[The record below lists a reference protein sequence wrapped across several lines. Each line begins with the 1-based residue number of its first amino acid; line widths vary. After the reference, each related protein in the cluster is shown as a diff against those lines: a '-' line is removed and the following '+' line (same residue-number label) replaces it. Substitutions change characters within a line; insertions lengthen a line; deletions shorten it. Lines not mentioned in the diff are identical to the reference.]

1 MHRTDLAIELNGL
14 TKVFGRGAKSITAV
28 DRVSMQ
34 VRPGEVLGFLG
45 QNGAGKTTTIKMICG
60 LMTPTSGEV
69 IVNGFDVFRQRNQ
82 AMRQI
87 GVVLEGTR
95 NVYWRLSAW
104 QNIMYF
110 GRLKGMLN
118 HQIVPMA
125 GRLLSA
131 LDLWDRRDE
140 KIRKFSRGMQ
150 QKVAIACAL
159 VSDPPVILL
168 DEPTLGLDV
177 GATRAVKNV
186 IRRLAQEE
194 GKTVLLTTHQLD
206 IAQELC
212 DRIAIM
218 RQGKLIANKPTD
230 ELLSLFGDSQEYEI
244 TVAGKYK
251 PQPNPFPCLTLSFDE
266 HNTTLRGRFSSQA
279 GLLSTLAQVH
289 RLGLEALSVS
299 RSVPDLEDVFIKLHE
314 LHSEV
319 A

>member
-1 MHRTDLAIELNGL
+1 MHRTDLAIEMNGL

-87 GVVLEGTR
+87 GVALEGTR

-131 LDLWDRRDE
+131 LD
-140 KIRKFSRGMQ
+140 
-150 QKVAIACAL
+150 
-159 VSDPPVILL
+159 
-168 DEPTLGLDV
+168 
-177 GATRAVKNV
+177 
-186 IRRLAQEE
+186 
-194 GKTVLLTTHQLD
+194 
-206 IAQELC
+206 
-212 DRIAIM
+212 
-218 RQGKLIANKPTD
+218 
-230 ELLSLFGDSQEYEI
+230 
-244 TVAGKYK
+244 
-251 PQPNPFPCLTLSFDE
+251 
-266 HNTTLRGRFSSQA
+266 
-279 GLLSTLAQVH
+279 
-289 RLGLEALSVS
+289 
-299 RSVPDLEDVFIKLHE
+299 
-314 LHSEV
+314 
-319 A
+319 